1 MAVLLALGSAVA
13 YGAADFVGGLT
24 SRRAGASWPV
34 AVLVLLSGGT
44 LVLVVGLAAPGR
56 PSGADLGWGAVSG
69 LAGGVGTAFLYR
81 GLAAGR
87 MGVVAPV
94 SGVGAAVVPVA
105 VGVLLAAER
114 PAPLVWVGVLAA
126 LPGIWLVSRATDGVP
141 VDRASVLDG
150 VLAGTG
156 FGVLFAALAEV
167 GDDAG
172 LLPLAVNHYASA
184 VTVAVVATALG
195 QRWLPG
201 RRGAGGAV
209 AAGALGASATALFL
223 VSSRGGDLS
232 VVAVVASLY
241 PAFTV
246 LLALALL
253 RERVGRDQAAGLALC
268 GLAVVL
274 VAAG

>member
-195 QRWLPG
+195 QRWGRGRGGGARRERHRPLPG
-201 RRGAGGAV
+201 LQPRWRPQRGGGGRLALPGLHGAARARTAARARGPRPGRGARAV
-209 AAGALGASATALFL
+209 RP
-223 VSSRGGDLS
+223 RGGPGRGGLS
-232 VVAVVASLY
+232 QTS
-241 PAFTV
+241 
-246 LLALALL
+246 
-253 RERVGRDQAAGLALC
+253 RR
-268 GLAVVL
+268 
-274 VAAG
+274 